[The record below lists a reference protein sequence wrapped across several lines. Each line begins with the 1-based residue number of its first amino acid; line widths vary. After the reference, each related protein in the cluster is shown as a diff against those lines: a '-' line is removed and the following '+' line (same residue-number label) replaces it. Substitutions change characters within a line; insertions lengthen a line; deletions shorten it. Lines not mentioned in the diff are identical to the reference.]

1 MRSSGVDRKGT
12 EGQGHSMGKSSIA
25 GRQRWHSGV
34 WKRTWVNGQ
43 RENSVVGMQDLVGG
57 VKDYFFNL
65 KSRKTR
71 FAFQNRSSEVSVENG
86 RPKAAS

>member
-34 WKRTWVNGQ
+34 WKGTWVNGQ
-43 RENSVVGMQDLVGG
+43 RENCMVGMQDLVGG

-65 KSRKTR
+65 KTRKTR

-86 RPKAAS
+86 GPKAAS